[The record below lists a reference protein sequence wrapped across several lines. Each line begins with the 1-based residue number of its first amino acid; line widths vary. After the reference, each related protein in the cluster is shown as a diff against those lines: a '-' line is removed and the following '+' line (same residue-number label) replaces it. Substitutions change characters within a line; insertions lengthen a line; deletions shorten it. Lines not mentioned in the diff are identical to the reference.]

1 MELSEAI
8 VKCAAT
14 LTYALLFA
22 KGVDP
27 SEWKLG
33 AIVLE
38 LEEILGVKA
47 IICNHKMIG
56 ASLLFGNFLPI
67 RVFSLSLTVM
77 GDTLTAHTFLP
88 TG

>member
-1 MELSEAI
+1 MLMQTDEPIRIVGEVNRRCGRTIGTKRGDSEMCCHPNLCPTI
-8 VKCAAT
+8 
-14 LTYALLFA
+14 L

-56 ASLLFGNFLPI
+56 ASLLFGNFL
-67 RVFSLSLTVM
+67 R
-77 GDTLTAHTFLP
+77 
-88 TG
+88 